1 MKSKHVVI
9 IGAGPAGLMAADV
22 LSAHGVPVDVFE
34 AKASVGRKFL
44 TAGKGGLNI
53 THSEPHSDFINR
65 YDQSD
70 WLKPMLD
77 EFDPQKIV
85 AWMESLGV
93 SSFIGT
99 SGRIFPTEM
108 KAAPLLRRWLSDLK
122 KRGVRVHCNHYWKGF
137 TADGDLCFSTVEG
150 EKTIAADATILALG
164 GASWPSLGSDGAWV
178 SILTALGVTISPLLP
193 SNCGFKA
200 QWSHHMDSYFGKPLK
215 NVLGWIKTDDGTIHK
230 ISSEAVLTTYGI
242 EGGLVYALSRPLRE
256 ELLAH
261 GEATLYLDMLPH
273 VSEAKLT
280 LLLTPSGKQSID
292 NTWRKAG
299 LERVKIALVRELLPK
314 DQWSDPH
321 CVATSIKNYPIKL
334 IGMQPIEEAI
344 STAGGVKR
352 EALTEGLMIRNLP
365 NVFCAGEMLDWDAPT
380 GGYLLTA
387 SFATGRFAANTILK
401 SLLNDDIHPCHNAS
415 ETQQT
420 HPKHAN

>member
-22 LSAHGVPVDVFE
+22 LSAHGVQVEVFE

-53 THSEPHSDFINR
+53 THSEPPCDFINR

-70 WLKPMLD
+70 WLKPMID
-77 EFDPQKIV
+77 DFNPEKIRE
-85 AWMESLGV
+85 WMESLGV
-93 SSFIGT
+93 SSFIGS

-137 TADGDLCFSTVEG
+137 TDDGDLCFSTIQG
-150 EKTIAADATILALG
+150 ETIITPDSTILTLG

-178 SILTALGVTISPLLP
+178 NILAQKGIAISPLLP

-200 QWSHHMDSYFGKPLK
+200 LWSNHMDTHFGKPLK
-215 NVLGWIKTDDGTIHK
+215 NIIGWVEKNNKLTVQN
-230 ISSEAVLTTYGI
+230 SSEAIVTTYGI
-242 EGGLVYALSRPLRE
+242 EGGLVYALSRFLRE

-261 GEATLYLDMLPH
+261 GEAILYLDLLPH
-273 VSEAKLT
+273 ITETELVS
-280 LLLTPSGKQSID
+280 LLAPSGKQSID

-299 LERVKIALVRELLPK
+299 IDGVKTALIREFLPK
-314 DQWSDPH
+314 DKWTDVY
-321 CVATSIKNYPIKL
+321 CVAASIKKYPIRL
-334 IGMQPIEEAI
+334 TGMQPIEEAI

-352 EALTEGLMIRNLP
+352 EALAEDLMLRNIP

-387 SFATGRFAANTILK
+387 AFASGRFVAMKMLK
-401 SLLNDDIHPCHNAS
+401 SL
-415 ETQQT
+415 T
-420 HPKHAN
+420 

>member
-1 MKSKHVVI
+1 
-9 IGAGPAGLMAADV
+9 MAADV
-22 LSAHGVPVDVFE
+22 LSSHGISVDIYE

-44 TAGKGGLNI
+44 MAGKGGLNI
-53 THSEPHSDFINR
+53 THSEPQSDFIHR

-70 WLKPMLD
+70 WLKPMIE
-77 EFDPQKIV
+77 EFDAQKIV

-99 SGRIFPTEM
+99 SGRIFPTQM

-137 TADGDLCFSTVEG
+137 TANGDLYFSTVEG
-150 EKTIAADATILALG
+150 EKIIASDATILALG
-164 GASWPSLGSDGAWV
+164 GASWPSLGSDGKWV
-178 SILTALGVTISPLLP
+178 NILTSLGVDINPLLP

-200 QWSHHMDSYFGKPLK
+200 TWSNYMDSHLGKPLK
-215 NVLGWIKTDDGTIHK
+215 NVFGWVKSGSGEIHK
-230 ISSEAVLTTYGI
+230 SSAEAILTTYGI

-256 ELLAH
+256 EIIAH
-261 GEATLYLDMLPH
+261 GEATLCLDLLPH
-273 VSEAKLT
+273 VTEGTLTSLLT
-280 LLLTPSGKQSID
+280 LSGKQSID

-299 LERVKIALVRELLPK
+299 IDGVKAALIRELLPK
-314 DQWSDPH
+314 KSWSDAY
-321 CVATSIKNYPIKL
+321 CVAASIKKYPIKL
-334 IGMQPIEEAI
+334 TGMQPIEEAI

-352 EALTEGLMIRNLP
+352 EVLTQDLMIRNVP

-387 SFATGRFAANTILK
+387 SFASGRFAAQGVLK
-401 SLLNDDIHPCHNAS
+401 TLI
-415 ETQQT
+415 
-420 HPKHAN
+420 